1 MYFCSFSGS
10 NWRNLCDIET
20 NNSRLQHNVIFFLTF
35 GLNFPMLKKNI
46 SKNVYY
52 QISILTIYLQ
62 LLLIKENLCNN
73 PNFILKFGYWWPK
86 LWKMLLPYSKEANTL
101 FGNQS
106 MEAMVPSLFS
116 SETLRVIFYRFHTLL
131 HSIFL

>member
-1 MYFCSFSGS
+1 MLIRFLKIWFSLVKNKLAKRYFSYYNLISFFLDWNNVVYFCSFSGS

-73 PNFILKFGYWWPK
+73 PNFILKFGY
-86 LWKMLLPYSKEANTL
+86 
-101 FGNQS
+101 
-106 MEAMVPSLFS
+106 
-116 SETLRVIFYRFHTLL
+116 
-131 HSIFL
+131 